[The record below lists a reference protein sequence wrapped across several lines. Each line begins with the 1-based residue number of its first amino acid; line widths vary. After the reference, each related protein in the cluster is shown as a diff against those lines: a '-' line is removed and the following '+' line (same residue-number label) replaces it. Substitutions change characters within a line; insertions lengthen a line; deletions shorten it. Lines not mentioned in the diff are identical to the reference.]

1 MKSRIL
7 IVDDHNDF
15 RAMLKDYLTR
25 SRLDIE
31 IFEANSA
38 EMGVAKA
45 SCVKPDV
52 VLMDI
57 SLPKAT
63 GFDATKIIKE
73 EMPDCDVIII
83 TMFNINAF
91 KQAAEGI
98 KATAFISKSEVC
110 EQLLPVLTK
119 CLNGKKS
126 KSGVKK

>member
-1 MKSRIL
+1 MKHKIL
-7 IVDDHNDF
+7 IVDDHTDF
-15 RAMLKDYLTR
+15 RTMLKDYLMR

-31 IFEANSA
+31 IFEASSA
-38 EMGVAKA
+38 EMAVAKA

-63 GFDATKIIKE
+63 GLDATKLIKE
-73 EMPDCDVIII
+73 EMPDCHVIII
-83 TMFNINAF
+83 TMFNVKAF

-98 KATAFISKSEVC
+98 NATAFISKSAVC

-119 CLNGKKS
+119 CLNGKKI
-126 KSGVKK
+126 KLEVKK